1 VLAFFHRQ
9 DPAQACRAALQAGLA
24 ALDRLARLAE
34 PDATLRAGVA
44 LHYGKVSYGN
54 IGSGRRLDFTVIGP
68 DVNLVSRIQTVCGN
82 TGLPL
87 LMSRRFADL
96 IGSGRSTQVGFHEL
110 KGFHEPVELHAP
122 SDPQKAEG
130 ECPCPGS

>member
-1 VLAFFHRQ
+1 M
-9 DPAQACRAALQAGLA
+9 
-24 ALDRLARLAE
+24 
-34 PDATLRAGVA
+34 
-44 LHYGKVSYGN
+44 SYGN

-96 IGSGRSTQVGFHEL
+96 IGSGRSTPVGFHDL
-110 KGFHEPVELHAP
+110 KGFHEPVELLAP
-122 SDPQKAEG
+122 KALCTHEDSLLLL
-130 ECPCPGS
+130 P